1 MQKIILIVLFF
12 FLSTLVFGQTKVA
25 NSEILSNDVIAK
37 IFTENFNKK
46 HGIIYP
52 ISWVYKSIDKSGE
65 FFIVLTESNDNNANA
80 YKDQK
85 NYNIK
90 AYNFHQDKI
99 GLIKK
104 WEIND
109 FVAYQANY
117 PDLKEREISIWFW
130 TKYSTFV
137 DIDNDGLIDPIIIY
151 GTSGMNYTG
160 DGRIK
165 ILIYYKGKK
174 VVIRHQNGVLDDER
188 NTQVDK
194 EFYSLP
200 QKIQDKVKLIMEKIS
215 KDDDV
220 IFPSGWQDNMKKKKL
235 KFDER

>member
-1 MQKIILIVLFF
+1 MQKTILIVLYF

-25 NSEILSNDVIAK
+25 NSEILSNEVIAK
-37 IFTENFNKK
+37 IFTESFNKK

-52 ISWVYKSIDKSGE
+52 ISWVYQCIDKSGE
-65 FFIVLTESNDNNANA
+65 FFIVLTEGNDNNAKS

-90 AYNFHQDKI
+90 AYNFHQDKS

-109 FVAYQANY
+109 FVTYQANY
-117 PDLKEREISIWFW
+117 PSLKHKETSIWFW

-151 GTSGMNYTG
+151 GTSGMNFID

-194 EFYSLP
+194 E
-200 QKIQDKVKLIMEKIS
+200 QIGRAHV
-215 KDDDV
+215 
-220 IFPSGWQDNMKKKKL
+220 
-235 KFDER
+235 